1 MDRLDGMRTF
11 IAVVEA
17 GSFTAAGQRL
27 GISNKLVSKY
37 IGTLETQLEVNLLYR
52 TTRSLS
58 LTNEGRTYLEG
69 CRKVLSECEV
79 LDRVMDPSGGFS
91 GSIKIAA
98 PLTFGETT
106 VAAAAIQFMDA
117 HPDVVIEI
125 DMSDRHVDLAEGG
138 YDLAIRM
145 GALRDSSLIARKL
158 TSSNYLVVVAPSY
171 IEEFGAPSRPI
182 DLSAHS
188 CIRDSNHPDPNRWP
202 FLVEGQL
209 VHIPV
214 SGRYIANSPPA
225 CLTPTYAGKGFY
237 HCPEIFLGD
246 SLETG
251 KLVSVLDEHR
261 SSQNIDIHAVQL
273 PSAFRN
279 PKVKSFVDMLRDAI
293 KSTG

>member
-1 MDRLDGMRTF
+1 MRTF

-17 GSFTAAGQRL
+17 GSFTAAGHRL

-37 IGTLETQLEVNLLYR
+37 IGTLETQLQVNLLHR

-69 CRKVLSECEV
+69 CRKVLGECEA
-79 LDRVMDPSGGFS
+79 LDKEMDPSGGFS
-91 GSIKIAA
+91 GKIKIAA

-106 VAAAAIQFMDA
+106 VAATAIQFMDA
-117 HPDVVIEI
+117 HPEVSIEI

-145 GALRDSSLIARKL
+145 GALKDSSLIARKL
-158 TSSNYLVVVAPSY
+158 TSSNFLVVAASSY
-171 IEEFGAPSRPI
+171 IEKFGAPSRPI

-202 FLVEGQL
+202 LLVEGQL

-214 SGRYIANSPPA
+214 TGRYIANSPPA
-225 CLTPTYAGKGFY
+225 CLVPTYSGKGLY

-246 SLETG
+246 SLTTG
-251 KLVSVLDEHR
+251 KLIEVLGDYI
-261 SSQNIDIHAVQL
+261 SSQKIDIHAVQL

-279 PKVKSFVDMLRDAI
+279 PKVAAFVDLLREEM
-293 KSTG
+293 KRT